1 MALESFSLHPMT
13 STEGTG
19 RMASD
24 MERWVACNNGLVKGR
39 LSLVLCGFYNM
50 HVQGR
55 IVYSN
60 GDTFDGQFSSGQ
72 IEGEGTL
79 KCVNGVEYSGDWK
92 HSQVWLSFLSL
103 SLSLSLRLSP
113 SLSLSIAQN

>member
-1 MALESFSLHPMT
+1 MCAMSGIGKGSSFIDGVH
-13 STEGTG
+13 
-19 RMASD
+19 
-24 MERWVACNNGLVKGR
+24 V
-39 LSLVLCGFYNM
+39 Y
-50 HVQGR
+50 VQGR

-92 HSQVWLSFLSL
+92 HSQVGLSL
-103 SLSLSLRLSP
+103 SSSLSPVLML
-113 SLSLSIAQN
+113 